1 MGYEKIGFKDYQ
13 QRLGLNQSTIKDILK
28 SPQKWALGISQ
39 KTESKALDFG
49 SLCHD
54 LILSPDEIKGK
65 YLFADSD
72 KLDFRLKKDKE
83 LKALAE
89 KNDLILIDKLTR
101 NEADNLINSNLF
113 FFDKFLDKDKG
124 DCELSYFG
132 EYKGVMCKAR
142 FDYISKDRKSIV
154 DLKFMQSATKG
165 DFSSAVA
172 KYGYYIQAALYLELT
187 GATQFLFLAV
197 EKTEPYLIGVYEL
210 DKASLDFGIE
220 RINQAIEIYK
230 NKEFYAENYYFDDSI
245 NKNKEVVQMIGL
257 PTYEYYKGA

>member
-1 MGYEKIGFKDYQ
+1 MGYENIGFKEYQ

-28 SPQKWALGISQ
+28 SPQKWALGAIQ
-39 KTESKALDFG
+39 KPESKALDFG

-83 LKALAE
+83 LKAQADE
-89 KNDLILIDKLTR
+89 KGLILIDKLTR
-101 NEADNLINSNLF
+101 SEAEKLINNNFF
-113 FFDKFLDKDKG
+113 FFDKFLDKKNG

-142 FDYISKDRKSIV
+142 FDYISKDRKSIA
-154 DLKFMQSATKG
+154 DLKFLQSATKD
-165 DFSSAVA
+165 DFSKAVA
-172 KYGYYIQAALYLELT
+172 NFGYYIQAAFYLELT
-187 GATQFLFLAV
+187 GANEFLFLAV
-197 EKTEPYLIGVYEL
+197 EKTEPYLIGVYKL
-210 DKASLDFGIE
+210 DTAALDLGKE
-220 RINQAIEIYK
+220 RVEKAIEIYK
-230 NKEFYAENYYFDDSI
+230 NKEYFAENFYFESVNQVDKDI
-245 NKNKEVVQMIGL
+245 VQIVNL